1 MNDLKQQ
8 RIQRKMLPPVSFE
21 QAALLEIPELAN
33 RGEITNKEMDMI
45 YLNHNCPWPKHIT
58 HAQNRIRPG
67 VYKFSL
73 DAEAF
78 NDVAFTP
85 AEPIIPET
93 EEEMEIRIKERYKTM
108 RVLLGSVAVNTING
122 VIIAG
127 APGLG
132 KSFETN
138 KILDENGVQF
148 VFHRG
153 YLKATHLF
161 RLLWENRF
169 AGQVIVLDDCD
180 IWGDLTALNIL
191 KAALELKPTRPI
203 SWGSE
208 KEFVDTDG
216 ESIPRTFDYE
226 GSIVFLTNE
235 KLGSLSSTKAGP
247 HLAALDSRS
256 MVLDLKIITPREI
269 MCKVKMTVREE
280 GMLRHGGIDHE
291 AEEAILAF
299 MEENA
304 NKMKEISLRTAE
316 KIAVLYRMNPSDWGP
331 LARTICLK

>member
-1 MNDLKQQ
+1 MRKQ
-8 RIQRKMLPPVSFE
+8 LPRTTFE
-21 QAALLEIPELAN
+21 QAAVVMFPELVDATIIARKQVQEVYN
-33 RGEITNKEMDMI
+33 N
-45 YLNHNCPWPKHIT
+45 NNCPWPQHIVNGNNKVGT
-58 HAQNRIRPG
+58 G

-78 NDVAFTP
+78 NDVNYTP

-93 EEEMEIRIKERYKTM
+93 DEEMEARIKERYDTM

-191 KAALELKPTRPI
+191 KAALELKATRPI

-291 AEEAILAF
+291 AEEGILAF

-316 KIAVLYRMNPSDWGP
+316 KIAVLYRMNPSNWEP